1 MCGPLGNGSMSE
13 RAVQTVKQ
21 IVRASALAWL
31 IVLVL
36 APILSWTLGVGFVG
50 AAARAC
56 FFVAVIALGAG
67 AASIAGGVTGA
78 RPLGPADLGFKPI
91 PRAGVPNLSGP
102 LTLLGT
108 AIFVCPQLIL
118 IGGLLYD

>member
-1 MCGPLGNGSMSE
+1 MNE
-13 RAVQTVKQ
+13 RVIQTGRQ
-21 IVRASALAWL
+21 IVRASILAWL
-31 IVLVL
+31 IVVLL
-36 APILSWTLGVGFVG
+36 APILSWTLGVGFV
-50 AAARAC
+50 AAAGRAC

-78 RPLGPADLGFKPI
+78 RPLGPADLGWKPI

-108 AIFVCPQLIL
+108 AIFVCPQLIV